1 MSRRVC
7 REYLTQRDREREKKA
22 DHLSR
27 FSVYVYAHKGA
38 DRDVLR
44 VGELVERAMGVGDK
58 LKPYLAPQAEIRVG
72 GREPESPESEGAE
85 RKAKGVAEAE

>member
-1 MSRRVC
+1 MSRRVY

-27 FSVYVYAHKGA
+27 FSVYMYAHKGG
-38 DRDVLR
+38 DGDVLR
-44 VGELVERAMGVGDK
+44 VGECVERAMSVRDK
-58 LKPYLAPQAEIRVG
+58 LTPYLEPHAEIRVG